1 MFTFR
6 LTTVFFLLYPF
17 SLCAEVWISA
27 QQPVM
32 GTLIRTEVLARD
44 KRAGERAVEQVFE
57 EMHRVDR
64 QMSPY
69 KERSELS
76 RVNRLA
82 SSSPV
87 PISLELFTL
96 LKRAVDISIL
106 SAGSFDI
113 SYASAGKLYDY
124 RAAKRPTNTELANVL
139 PAINY
144 RHLQLDSQAVS
155 LYFKRPG
162 VYIDLGG
169 IAKGHAVDRAIARL
183 QKMGIEHAMVSAG
196 GDSRF
201 IGQRD
206 GSPWVVGIKDP
217 RQRDAVIARLPLMDI
232 AISTS
237 GDYERF
243 FIHDGERFHHILNP
257 RSGTS
262 AKGLRS
268 VSVLGPEA
276 TMTDALA
283 TAVFVMGL
291 KKGMELI
298 NSLELYDAVLVGKS
312 GSLHFTDQ
320 LVSAVE

>member
-1 MFTFR
+1 MFR
-6 LTTVFFLLYPF
+6 LLIVFSLFYPF
-17 SLCAEVWISA
+17 SLCAEVWVSA
-27 QQPVM
+27 QQSVM
-32 GTLIRTEVLARD
+32 GTLIRAEVSARD
-44 KRAGERAVEQVFE
+44 QMAGERAIAQVFD
-57 EMHRVDR
+57 EMHRIDR

-69 KERSELS
+69 KPRSELS
-76 RVNRLA
+76 QVNRLA
-82 SSSPV
+82 SRSPV
-87 PISLELFTL
+87 SISTELFGL
-96 LKRAVDISIL
+96 LQRSVEVSVL

-113 SYASAGKLYDY
+113 TYASAGKLYNY
-124 RAAKRPTNTELANVL
+124 RQAKGPTATELIKVL
-139 PAINY
+139 RAINY

-155 LYFKRPG
+155 VYFKQPG
-162 VYIDLGG
+162 VSIDLGG

-183 QKMGIEHAMVSAG
+183 QAIGIEHAMVAAG

-206 GSPWVVGIKDP
+206 GGPWVIGIKDP
-217 RQRDAVIARLPLMDI
+217 RQRDAVIARLPLTDL

-243 FIHDGERFHHILNP
+243 FIRDGERFHHILNP
-257 RSGTS
+257 SNGTS

-320 LVSAVE
+320 LVSAVK

>member
-1 MFTFR
+1 MQR
-6 LTTVFFLLYPF
+6 SLMVALLLCPF
-17 SLCAEVWISA
+17 SLCAEVWVSA
-27 QQPVM
+27 QQAVM
-32 GTLIRTEVLARD
+32 GTVIQAEVLARD
-44 KRAGERAVEQVFE
+44 QMAGERAIKRVFD
-57 EMHRVDR
+57 EMRRIDR

-69 KERSELS
+69 KPSSELS
-76 RVNRLA
+76 RVNQLA

-87 PISLELFTL
+87 AISAELFGL
-96 LKRAVDISIL
+96 LRRSVEISVL

-113 SYASAGKLYDY
+113 TYASAGKLYDY
-124 RAAKRPTNTELANVL
+124 RAAKRPTNSELIQVL
-139 PAINY
+139 PTINY
-144 RHLQLDSQAVS
+144 RHLQLDSQATS
-155 LYFKRPG
+155 IYFKRSG
-162 VYIDLGG
+162 VHIDLGG
-169 IAKGHAVDRAIARL
+169 IAKGHAVDRAIVRL
-183 QKMGIEHAMVSAG
+183 QKMGVEQAMVSAG

-243 FIHDGERFHHILNP
+243 FISDGERFHHILNP

-291 KKGMELI
+291 IKGMALI
-298 NSLELYDAVLVGKS
+298 NSLELYDAVLVGKN